1 MHSFKV
7 SVIVSDEENVLQ
19 CFPTP
24 LPQTKFQQAL
34 DIQEL
39 YNRLY
44 CSVAED
50 EQWIHDV
57 IRDIIPV
64 EPLAAAL
71 WSIYE
76 AAKETGYL
84 QNISVG
90 IFRSDYMLHLNDGV
104 EPRDPGAMFET
115 SLKQVEM
122 NTFSASG
129 ASHANKVGN
138 MHRYLA
144 RTGVYDMQDNLLD
157 IATLPTNQNIES
169 LASCLALA
177 HTTYGRPKSQE
188 ARQTA
193 VLMIVQPNNVSTAEQ
208 SV

>member
-1 MHSFKV
+1 MF
-7 SVIVSDEENVLQ
+7 Q

-24 LPQTKFQQAL
+24 LPRTKFQQAL
-34 DIQEL
+34 DIQEI

-50 EQWIHDV
+50 EQWIHDT

-90 IFRSDYMLHLNDGV
+90 IFRSDYMLHLNDGI
-104 EPRDPGAMFET
+104 EHRAPGAIFGT

-129 ASHANKVGN
+129 GSHANKVGD

-144 RTGVYDMQDNLLD
+144 RTGIYNLNDTSLD
-157 IATLPTNQNIES
+157 LLSGSLPKNENIES

-177 HTTYGRPKSQE
+177 HATYGKPRSQA

-193 VLMIVQPNNVSTAEQ
+193 VLMIVQPNNVRHSNQ
-208 SV
+208 S